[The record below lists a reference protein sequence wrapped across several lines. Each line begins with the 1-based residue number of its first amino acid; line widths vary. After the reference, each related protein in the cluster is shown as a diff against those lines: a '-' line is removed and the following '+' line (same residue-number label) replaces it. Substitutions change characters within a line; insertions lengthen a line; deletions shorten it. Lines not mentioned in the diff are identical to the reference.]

1 MLEIVDRPACITP
14 NANKNQVQEISVS
27 SKLQLNTVVL
37 KSGVDFAVV
46 ELSTDVFYL
55 FLVVTRSDTVTGFL
69 GVEVS
74 PAREHVPQF
83 VPIQLP

>member
-1 MLEIVDRPACITP
+1 M
-14 NANKNQVQEISVS
+14 
-27 SKLQLNTVVL
+27 
-37 KSGVDFAVV
+37 
-46 ELSTDVFYL
+46 STDLFYL
-55 FLVVTRSDTVTGFL
+55 FLVVTSRDTVTGFL